1 MRIQKLVKNNEAKDT
16 GIISKTKVHQGRVT
30 IIGKLIVSYIL
41 IGILPMLTVVLLLL
55 SNAEAGILEEVE
67 VANQNFVKK
76 TALNL
81 NLLESIVIDTSK
93 LIVTDFELLN
103 IVAKD
108 ESDYSSKRELDKD
121 RSTYIDPMF
130 MTMQIT
136 NPSIIKIAFIKDN
149 EVYASGQRLSQYN
162 YLYDNNFSDAF
173 FEGQQYK
180 ALTEAKSK
188 VHWYY
193 YAYDTDTVFFYS

>member
-1 MRIQKLVKNNEAKDT
+1 
-16 GIISKTKVHQGRVT
+16 
-30 IIGKLIVSYIL
+30 
-41 IGILPMLTVVLLLL
+41 ML
-55 SNAEAGILEEVE
+55 
-67 VANQNFVKK
+67 KK

-173 FEGQQYK
+173 F
-180 ALTEAKSK
+180 
-188 VHWYY
+188 
-193 YAYDTDTVFFYS
+193 

>member
-76 TALNL
+76 NC
-81 NLLESIVIDTSK
+81 
-93 LIVTDFELLN
+93 F
-103 IVAKD
+103 
-108 ESDYSSKRELDKD
+108 
-121 RSTYIDPMF
+121 
-130 MTMQIT
+130 
-136 NPSIIKIAFIKDN
+136 
-149 EVYASGQRLSQYN
+149 
-162 YLYDNNFSDAF
+162 
-173 FEGQQYK
+173 
-180 ALTEAKSK
+180 KSK
-188 VHWYY
+188 F
-193 YAYDTDTVFFYS
+193 A

>member
-173 FEGQQYK
+173 FLRVNNIK
-180 ALTEAKSK
+180 L
-188 VHWYY
+188 
-193 YAYDTDTVFFYS
+193 